1 LRSYGAVETQMM
13 GHARGLVDAG
23 HEVHVLTVGDREQ
36 ESTEL
41 LDGIRFHRL
50 GASFEGH
57 GRRRATGLLESQA
70 RFGRR
75 ARQKAEQLA
84 PQIVHCHSR
93 YPCAVGFT
101 TASDRW
107 RTIYHC
113 HNWKLAERMDYH
125 FLSPRRAA
133 ALLGARIDRRIAR
146 RCDHLIAISG
156 FIRARVLETT
166 KRTEEDISILTNIV
180 DNELF
185 SPEPKASRRD
195 GILFV
200 GRIAAEKG
208 VATLI
213 EAMAKVAR
221 SAPGAVLTIVG
232 PGADGTERGGYL
244 RDCRGM
250 VRTLGLEACVRFV
263 GEVPNAEMP
272 RLLRSA
278 RVLVVPSVWEEPCGV
293 VVLEGLACGTPVVA
307 SRVGGIPELVDEG
320 QTGLLVSAKDPE
332 ALAVALNSALTDRE
346 LQDSA
351 ARFGPRVVAERH
363 TWRAVGGHLLTIY
376 ERVLGAR
383 GARV

>member
-1 LRSYGAVETQMM
+1 MT

-23 HEVHVLTVGDREQ
+23 HEVHVLTVGDCEE

-50 GASFEGH
+50 GASFEGR
-57 GRRRATGLLESQA
+57 GRRNVSGLLKSQA
-70 RFGRR
+70 RFGKR

-101 TASDRW
+101 TTDDRW

-113 HNWKLAERMDYH
+113 HNWKLAERMNYYR
-125 FLSPRRAA
+125 FSPRRVA
-133 ALLGARIDRRIAR
+133 ALLGARIDLRIAR
-146 RCDHLIAISG
+146 RCDHLIAISS

-166 KRTEEDISILTNIV
+166 KRATDDISILTNIV

-185 SPEPKASRRD
+185 SPEPEASGRD

-208 VATLI
+208 VSTLI
-213 EAMAKVAR
+213 EAMATVVR
-221 SAPGAVLTIVG
+221 SAPGVVLRIVG

-244 RDCRGM
+244 RVCQEM
-250 VRTLGLEACVRFV
+250 VQKLGLEASVRFE
-263 GEVPNAEMP
+263 GEVPNAELP

-293 VVLEGLACGTPVVA
+293 VVLEGLACGTPVVG
-307 SRVGGIPELVDEG
+307 SRVGGIPELIEEG
-320 QTGLLVSAKDPE
+320 RTGLLVPPQDPQ
-332 ALAVALNSALTDRE
+332 ALAAALISALVDRD
-346 LQDSA
+346 LQESA
-351 ARFGPRVVAERH
+351 GRLGPRVVAERH
-363 TWRAVGGHLLTIY
+363 TWRAVGERLLTTY
-376 ERVLGAR
+376 ERVLGAH
-383 GARV
+383 AAKIE